1 MSAPTPSPSSSSS
14 SSPSPASEPREPRR
28 IPLSNL
34 ARLESRIAAMT
45 RRAARLGIAAP
56 ELVVGPV
63 EILETR
69 RDSDHATG
77 ELALIERR
85 EVVPVSII
93 GRSPVLDGWRLV
105 AVLDHDTPDARPY
118 VAVVPGEVAPA
129 DAESRAASCDHC
141 RTARR
146 RLETFIV
153 ANVDGRLAW
162 VGRNCLA
169 DYLGGAS
176 VEALLLWASWISE
189 LSADLDDDGV
199 YGGSGSYVDPWYDS
213 ATYLGF
219 VVASIKV
226 NGWMSRSKARELAAS
241 KGVDVVATA
250 SDALSVLTWPASH
263 PKPRP
268 YAPTPDQQLEAQA
281 ALAWAQALSET
292 DGDDYLAKLGRVAR
306 WGVVSARYTGI
317 LASCIAAHRR
327 ATRIAE
333 ERASRPVS
341 KHLGVPKQRLR
352 GLVARVIFQT
362 TLEGDWGTTTLYRL
376 VTPTGE
382 ILVYFS
388 SRDLEL
394 ATRSDVVFDATIKR
408 HDVSKRDGQL
418 ETIITRATVKSVTAP
433 AAPGDPA
440 PATPPNHNPASA

>member
-1 MSAPTPSPSSSSS
+1 MSAPTPSPSSSP
-14 SSPSPASEPREPRR
+14 SPSPASEPRR
-28 IPLSNL
+28 IPFSNL
-34 ARLESRIAAMT
+34 ARLESRIAAMS

-56 ELVVGPV
+56 ELVVGAV

-69 RDSDHATG
+69 RSSDLATSD
-77 ELALIERR
+77 LALIERR

-141 RTARR
+141 RTTRR

-199 YGGSGSYVDPWYDS
+199 YGGSGGYVDPWYDS

-226 NGWMSRSKARELAAS
+226 NGWMSRSKARELADS
-241 KGVDVVATA
+241 KGVTVTATA
-250 SDALSVLTWPASH
+250 SDALSVLTWPAGH

-292 DGDDYLAKLGRVAR
+292 DADDYLAKLGRVAR

-333 ERASRPVS
+333 ERASRPIS
-341 KHLGVPKQRLR
+341 KHLGAPKQRLR
-352 GLVARVIFQT
+352 GLVARVVFQT
-362 TLEGDWGTTTLYRL
+362 TLESDWGTTTLYRL
-376 VTPTGE
+376 VTPAGE

-388 SRDLEL
+388 SRDL
-394 ATRSDVVFDATIKR
+394 AIPTRADIVFDATVKR
-408 HDVSKRDGQL
+408 HDVSRRDGQL
-418 ETIITRATVKSVTAP
+418 ETIITRATVKSIAEP
-433 AAPGDPA
+433 SSPS
-440 PATPPNHNPASA
+440 TPPNHNPASA